1 MRGCLNNRFVP
12 ILPEVGDDV
21 CVEVGVAVV
30 QGQGEGEEEAAEHA
44 EVAASV
50 AGHGPGQPVDRGNHV
65 RSAVLSCPLKNPDKE

>member
-1 MRGCLNNRFVP
+1 MQLYKP
-12 ILPEVGDDV
+12 ILSEVGDDV

-50 AGHGPGQPVDRGNHV
+50 AGQGPGQPVDRGNH
-65 RSAVLSCPLKNPDKE
+65 APNLVLRCPLKNPDKE

>member
-1 MRGCLNNRFVP
+1 MYKP

-30 QGQGEGEEEAAEHA
+30 QRQGEGEEEAAEHA

-50 AGHGPGQPVDRGNHV
+50 AGQGPSQPVDRGNHV
-65 RSAVLSCPLKNPDKE
+65 RSVVLRCPLENPDKE